1 MAGPHAMD
9 VGACSH
15 LTLQA
20 ETERDAF
27 SCLQLCVVSAEI
39 FLCAAA
45 QTDSFSILPDFMPR
59 LSCDFYTKIVLLH
72 LFGSLCNNAGGGNQS
87 RVLIFQRDM
96 AVCVHLRFWEWPIK
110 LNWASKNE
118 VWVKAESASDG
129 WGMIGWAILFC
140 CGKLNGTDWCVHFWI
155 NYEQGRLQNL

>member
-1 MAGPHAMD
+1 MD
-9 VGACSH
+9 VGACCH

-20 ETERDAF
+20 EIERDAF

-110 LNWASKNE
+110 LNWLLKMKCELKQS
-118 VWVKAESASDG
+118 
-129 WGMIGWAILFC
+129 L
-140 CGKLNGTDWCVHFWI
+140 
-155 NYEQGRLQNL
+155 LQMGEG